1 MPSGSDTAAGAA
13 VAAVG
18 APEDGTDGP
27 ASQSAGRTVGSAV
40 GRTVGRPA
48 RLALVATVAA
58 LSVQSFAALPSASAD
73 SVPADSAVMSAKVSA
88 GVAAAAAARPRPARV
103 LPARLDATPTYQ
115 DQRSCDPA
123 AKPGVA
129 AYAQLVLSTYRQGRN
144 GGIARG
150 CGIGA
155 TSEHKE
161 GRALDWMLSV
171 NVPAEKAAGDAWTTW
186 LTGKDSAGVV
196 GGNARRLGVMY
207 VIWNRRMWSTYSVAR
222 GWRAY
227 RGASAHTDHVHTS
240 FTWDGAMKRTSWWD
254 GTATLDDDKGP
265 CRVYSGQP
273 APVYTRR
280 HVSSCGTRLPA
291 APASPYSIVWPGQ
304 SGSSVRVA
312 QSRLGVGQD
321 GVFGAGTRSRL
332 MSWQRKARVPVTGVL
347 DKPTWS
353 RLAPSGSTPSTPS
366 TSKPPTS
373 SPSDATL
380 ARTTTLSAYKATTVR
395 QGSRGA
401 AVAALQRA
409 LGIGAD
415 GAFGPGTTA
424 AVKAFQSSRR
434 IPATGVVGRT
444 TWVAVERAAYPLQP
458 YRTVALRQGSRGWAV
473 KVLQRAL
480 RLTVDGGFGARTRAA
495 VQAAQ
500 TRARRPATGV
510 VDVRTWIAVEQ
521 QAYPLGRRLVAVPSA
536 PKPAPQPVPSVATT
550 TSVSAYKGTVLR
562 KGSRGNA
569 VKALQ
574 RGLGMRSVNG
584 VYDSHT
590 AGTVATF
597 QKARRL
603 RATGVVDRATWNVVE
618 RVAHPLLPYRRVA
631 LRQGSRG
638 WAVKVVQRAL
648 GLAADGAYGTRT
660 RLAVQAVQARARLK
674 VTGTTDPATWVAVER
689 QSYPLGMRR
698 W

>member
-1 MPSGSDTAAGAA
+1 MPSGSDA
-13 VAAVG
+13 
-18 APEDGTDGP
+18 
-27 ASQSAGRTVGSAV
+27 AGRTSGRTV

-48 RLALVATVAA
+48 RLALVAAVAA
-58 LSVQSFAALPSASAD
+58 LAVQPFAALPSASAD
-73 SVPADSAVMSAKVSA
+73 STSAGSASAGVSA
-88 GVAAAAAARPRPARV
+88 GVSADVSAKAARVAAAARPRPARV
-103 LPARLDATPTYQ
+103 LPARMDATPTYQ

-144 GGIARG
+144 GGIVRG

-161 GRALDWMLSV
+161 GRAFDWMLSV
-171 NVPAEKAAGDAWTTW
+171 KVPAEKAAGDAWTAW

-207 VIWNRRMWSTYSVAR
+207 VIWNKRMWSTYSVAR

-227 RGASAHTDHVHTS
+227 SGASAHTDHVHTS

-273 APVYTRR
+273 APVYTKR
-280 HVSSCGTRLPA
+280 HASSCSTRLAA

-312 QSRLGVGQD
+312 QSRLGLGPD
-321 GVFGAGTRSRL
+321 GVFGSGTRSRL
-332 MSWQRKARVPVTGVL
+332 MSWQRGARVPVTGVL

-353 RLAPSGSTPSTPS
+353 RLAPSGASTP
-366 TSKPPTS
+366 TSEPATPTS
-373 SPSDATL
+373 SDSTL
-380 ARTTTLSAYKATTVR
+380 ARTTTLTAFKATTVR

-401 AVAALQRA
+401 GVSALQRA

-415 GAFGPGTTA
+415 GAFGPGTMA
-424 AVKAFQSSRR
+424 AVKAFQSSRKL
-434 IPATGVVGRT
+434 PTTGVAGPS
-444 TWVAVERAAYPLQP
+444 TWLAVERAAYPLLP
-458 YRTVALRQGSRGWAV
+458 YRSTTLRQGSRGAAV
-473 KVLQRAL
+473 TALQRAL
-480 RLTVDGGFGARTRAA
+480 RVTADGGFGARTKAA

-500 TRARRPATGV
+500 TRAHRPATGV
-510 VDVRTWIAVEQ
+510 VDVRTWLAVEQ
-521 QAYPLGRRLVAVPSA
+521 QAYPLGRRLVAAPSA
-536 PKPAPQPVPSVATT
+536 PKPTPSAVTT
-550 TSVSAYKGTVLR
+550 SSVSAYKGTVLR
-562 KGSRGNA
+562 KGARGNA

-574 RGLGMRSVNG
+574 RGLGMKSVNG
-584 VYDSHT
+584 VYDAHT
-590 AGTVATF
+590 AGTVAKF
-597 QKARRL
+597 QKARKL
-603 RATGVVDRATWNVVE
+603 RATGVVDRATWNAVE
-618 RVAHPLLPYRRVA
+618 RVAHPLLAFRKIA

-638 WAVKVVQRAL
+638 WAVKAVQWAL
-648 GLAADGAYGTRT
+648 HLPADGTFGTRT
-660 RLAVQAVQARARLK
+660 RLAVRSVQTRARLK
-674 VTGTTDPATWVAVER
+674 VTGAVDTATWVALER
-689 QSYPLGMRR
+689 QSYPLGKRR